1 MRRWLWAGIAIVAA
15 LYVTGVVASFLTD
28 RWWFDSVGYAA
39 IFSRQLG
46 FELGAGLLG
55 GLTALLV
62 VGGSAQIATRARRV
76 GRLRAER
83 LDPMRAA
90 TLVVTVI
97 VAGATAV
104 SAAQSWPLVALA
116 LHGGSFGAV
125 DPVYGHDVGFYVFSL
140 PLVLRAAT
148 GLFWLGVAALAVTV
162 ANYVGSGTVRVQLVQ
177 QDGQLVATGVVMPRE
192 VKRHVALSFAA
203 ILVLYGLLSFLGR
216 YAALS
221 TAEGL
226 SGPGYADLYAG
237 LPMSW
242 LLSLG
247 SVAAAVGAVVAVGRG
262 SWMGLA
268 GAFGAVA
275 ALRLGA
281 AVVPALVQRL
291 VVEPSELSLERPQVE
306 QHLAAT
312 RAAWGLDRA
321 VVHALDGEPRVDVL
335 AAEGISTRDVP
346 LWDEPSLVAALGP
359 DQELERFYRFASADA
374 ARYVV
379 DGEPRRVWVVP
390 RELDVAGLSPDARGW
405 VHETMT
411 YTHGYGAVVAE
422 AGDEGDVR
430 RPSLLL
436 QDIPLRGPES
446 LRILRPEIYFGELG
460 EGPVV
465 VATRNEEL
473 DHPLG
478 EEARYTSYAGR
489 DGVRIG
495 GIASRFLFAVRLG
508 SHQIL
513 LSSDLTAASRVLLYR
528 SVRARAERIAPM
540 FRYDSDPE
548 LVIDDGRLVWLLDA
562 YTTSERYPYAA
573 HVAGLGSYARA
584 SVKVTVDAY
593 EGTVRF
599 YRAPVEDPIADA
611 WERAL
616 PGLMEP
622 LARMPASLRGHLRY
636 PRDLFAAQATLLQR
650 YHGDDAQAFHRE
662 EDRWQ
667 IPVAGG
673 APVAPI
679 AALVALP
686 AGGSAPE
693 LALTVPYGREG
704 EPGLAAWVAG
714 RADGRL
720 ALFTYPKDRAPYG
733 PAEAAEH
740 FGRLA
745 LNEQSRWGGGTAVL
759 GPLIALPVGE
769 GMVYAQVLSASKGD
783 GSRPERQRVLVA
795 IDDRAAVASSLRD
808 GLRDLFP
815 RPKPPPEPTLAGSA
829 VPAVTTVELV
839 RRARLHWNAAG
850 AAAQAGD
857 WAAFGVQMRALG
869 EAMKQLES
877 VSAP

>member
-1 MRRWLWAGIAIVAA
+1 MRRWLWAGIAFVAA
-15 LYVTGVVASFLTD
+15 LYLTRVAASFLTD
-28 RWWFDSVGYAA
+28 RWWFDSVGYGA
-39 IFSRQLG
+39 IFARQLW
-46 FELGAGLLG
+46 FEVGAGLVG
-55 GLTALLV
+55 GVTALV
-62 VGGSAQIATRARRV
+62 MVGGSAQIATRARRV
-76 GRLRAER
+76 GRMRAER

-90 TLVVTVI
+90 TMLVTAL
-97 VAGATAV
+97 VAGATAL
-104 SAAQSWPLVALA
+104 SAAQSWPLLALA
-116 LHGGSFGAV
+116 VHGGAFGSAEG
-125 DPVYGHDVGFYVFSL
+125 VYGHDVGFYVFVL
-140 PLVLRAAT
+140 PLILRAAT
-148 GLFWLGVAALAVTV
+148 GVFWLAVAGLAVTV
-162 ANYVGSGTVRVQLVQ
+162 ANYIGSGTVRVQLVQ

-192 VKRHVALSFAA
+192 VKRHVALSCAA
-203 ILVLYGLLSFLGR
+203 ILVLYGVLSFLGR
-216 YAALS
+216 YGALS
-221 TAEGL
+221 TSEGL

-268 GAFGAVA
+268 GAFGSVA

-281 AVVPALVQRL
+281 AVVPAIVQRL

-321 VVHALDGEPRVDVL
+321 VVRPLDGEPRLDAL
-335 AAEGISTRDVP
+335 AAEAVSTRDVP
-346 LWDEPSLVAALGP
+346 LWDEPSLLAALGP
-359 DQELERFYRFASADA
+359 DQGLERFYRFASADA

-379 DGEPRRVWVVP
+379 DGEPRRVWVAP

-411 YTHGYGAVVAE
+411 YTHGYGVVVAA

-460 EGPVV
+460 EGPVL

-478 EEARYTSYAGR
+478 DDERYTSYAGR
-489 DGVRIG
+489 DGVRVG

-528 SVRARAERIAPM
+528 DVRARAERIAPM

-584 SVKVTVDAY
+584 SVKVSIDAY

-599 YRAPVEDPIADA
+599 YRAPVDDPIADA

-622 LARMPASLRGHLRY
+622 LARMPASLSGHLRY

-650 YHGDDAQAFHRE
+650 YHVADAQVFHRE

-667 IPVAGG
+667 IPAAGG
-673 APVAPI
+673 APVAPV
-679 AALVALP
+679 AVLVALP
-686 AGGSAPE
+686 EASAPE
-693 LALTVPYGREG
+693 LALTLPYGRDG

-714 RADGRL
+714 RADGQL

-733 PAEAAEH
+733 PTEAAEH

-769 GMVYAQVLSASKGD
+769 GMVYTQVLSASKGD
-783 GSRPERQRVLVA
+783 GSRPDRKRVLVA
-795 IDDRAAVASSLRD
+795 IDDRAAVASSLQEA
-808 GLRDLFP
+808 LRDLFP
-815 RPKPPPEPTLAGSA
+815 RPDPPPEPTLAGSA

-839 RRARLHWNAAG
+839 RRARLHWNAAD
-850 AAAQAGD
+850 AAARAGD

-869 EAMKQLES
+869 EAMEQLES
-877 VSAP
+877 VSGP